1 MLGIPQKLFDR
12 ASSLGFECTT
22 DDQQHLIRP
31 SQAGWHLIYDKGHW
45 VLVVNGIPQMRFG
58 YDEVMAFLN
67 AQGNPSRNRF
77 ANKARTDTRPES
89 VLERLAN

>member
-22 DDQQHLIRP
+22 DDQQHLIR
-31 SQAGWHLIYDKGHW
+31 SVEAGWHLVYDKGHW

-58 YDEVMAFLN
+58 YDDVMAFLD
-67 AQGNPSRNRF
+67 RF
-77 ANKARTDTRPES
+77 AHKSAD
-89 VLERLAN
+89 RLTNQATLQFNTTSQPLVS

>member
-1 MLGIPQKLFDR
+1 MLRIPQKLFDR

-31 SQAGWHLIYDKGHW
+31 SQAGWHLVYDKGHW

-58 YDEVMAFLN
+58 YDDVIAFL
-67 AQGNPSRNRF
+67 
-77 ANKARTDTRPES
+77 D
-89 VLERLAN
+89 RLAHDSGTDRLNREKIQFNATSQQLVS